1 MAKSLDY
8 FLALS
13 SPYTY
18 MGHGRFEELAAR
30 RGLAVN
36 YKPANM
42 GEVFAVSGGLP
53 VKQRAPQRQAYRF
66 MELKRW
72 RTFLDVPLNL
82 EPKHFPVPD
91 AGAARM
97 VIAASEA
104 GQAPAALIG
113 GFLRAVWAEERN
125 IADPETLSAIAA
137 ETGYDANL
145 LVEKAAL
152 PETENTYKTYTAEA
166 IERGVFGVPTWH
178 FDGELFW
185 GQDRLDFLERA
196 LARSGT

>member
-1 MAKSLDY
+1 MATAVDY

-18 MGHGRFEELAAR
+18 LGHRRFEELAAR
-30 RGLAVN
+30 LGLTVN
-36 YKPANM
+36 YKPTNM
-42 GEVFAVSGGLP
+42 GEVFPVSGGLP

-72 RTFLDVPLNL
+72 RAYQDVPLNL

-97 VIAASEA
+97 VIAAMEA
-104 GQAPAALIG
+104 GRHPGALIG
-113 GFLRAVWAEERN
+113 GILRAVWAEERN
-125 IADPETLSAIAA
+125 IADAETLSAIAA

-145 LVEKAAL
+145 LAEQAAL
-152 PETENTYKTYTAEA
+152 PETENLYKTHTAEA
-166 IERGVFGVPTWH
+166 IERGVFGVPTWG

-185 GQDRLDFLERA
+185 GQDRLNFLERA